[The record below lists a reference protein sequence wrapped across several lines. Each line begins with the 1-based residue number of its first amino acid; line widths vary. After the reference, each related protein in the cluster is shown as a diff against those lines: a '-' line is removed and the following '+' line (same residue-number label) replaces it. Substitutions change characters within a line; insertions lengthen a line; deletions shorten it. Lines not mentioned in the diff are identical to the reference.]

1 MEKIEKDVKLGQFKE
16 IYTKL
21 VEVLGEQP
29 VVIGGKAI
37 SFLCSKNRR
46 PTKDIDLVVSEE
58 KLSNIREKDCS
69 DENSTA
75 SKLIKEGFIP
85 KWNDDGSLKG
95 LSYGDIDIDLYYSHS
110 VNGISIENIKKYK
123 VDEKNENLNIK
134 NFQIKIVSPAILL
147 LMKYDSD
154 REKDQEDVKRLL
166 DTYWNGKLGLFIKNN
181 LELLGEILKEAE
193 SGKSVK
199 KGNKINR
206 FLADYEDIINELL
219 KQKNNIKEPR
229 GLLKK

>member
-1 MEKIEKDVKLGQFKE
+1 
-16 IYTKL
+16 
-21 VEVLGEQP
+21 
-29 VVIGGKAI
+29 
-37 SFLCSKNRR
+37 
-46 PTKDIDLVVSEE
+46 
-58 KLSNIREKDCS
+58 
-69 DENSTA
+69 
-75 SKLIKEGFIP
+75 GFIP

-219 KQKNNIKEPR
+219 KQKNNIKEPS